1 MPHDTVK
8 ASKKK
13 KTKPKASAGKENIMA
28 DPTLADFQALLKQA
42 DDETN
47 RIAQRITDLMNA
59 VQPGLSA
66 ADAQTIKDGLQAE
79 VTKLQGVG
87 TVPTPG
93 P

>member
-1 MPHDTVK
+1 
-8 ASKKK
+8 
-13 KTKPKASAGKENIMA
+13 
-28 DPTLADFQALLKQA
+28 LADFQALLKQA

-66 ADAQTIKDGLQAE
+66 ADAQTIKDGLTAE
-79 VTKLQGVG
+79 VAKLQGVG
-87 TVPTPG
+87 KVG